1 MIRLGPLR
9 TIIPN
14 NGRLRVLAE
23 PRDYEYSWSL
33 LFEHGDNRM
42 AYRIHG
48 EMRGREFRLA
58 KFAAFVDLHDRADD
72 LGDYGL
78 TL

>member
-14 NGRLRVLAE
+14 NGRLRVLAK
-23 PRDYEYSWSL
+23 PYDYEDSWGL

-42 AYRIHG
+42 AYRING
-48 EMRGREFRLA
+48 EMRGRKFRLA
-58 KFAAFVDLHDRADD
+58 KFAAFVDLHSRADD
-72 LGDYGL
+72 PGDYGL